1 LNKDFKNNKINIKDE
16 DSMPPLKPH
25 HIDENDNSDNEE
37 ENEQDES
44 DDDIFEAKREDKI
57 DLNLRSKNRWN
68 KMWMY

>member
-1 LNKDFKNNKINIKDE
+1 
-16 DSMPPLKPH
+16 MPPLKPH

-57 DLNLRSKNRWN
+57 DLNFRSK
-68 KMWMY
+68 K